1 MKKTCVLTLVLILVG
16 FSGVASAT
24 LFTET
29 KTLNA
34 TISEF
39 LINPYSY
46 THSTPSEFQVPSDIV
61 NSASLSIVAKNV
73 SSFVDTVCVEGIFE
87 GFLTF
92 APFATKTTLFGNLVD
107 IFGTWDS
114 GDILNITISGNGLIP
129 FDTFTLV
136 SSTFKLDYTN
146 VPEPAT
152 MLLLGLGLV
161 GLAGFGRKKFNS

>member
-34 TISEF
+34 QISEF
-39 LINPYSY
+39 GIHPYSY
-46 THSTPSEFQVPSDIV
+46 THSTPTEFQVPSDIV

-73 SSFVDTVCVEGIFE
+73 STFQTVCVEGIFE

-92 APFATKTTLFGNLVD
+92 APFKTETTLFGNLVD

-114 GDILNITISGNGLIP
+114 GDILNIKISGIGVFP
-129 FDTFTLV
+129 WDSFTLV
-136 SSTFKLDYTN
+136 SSTFALNYTN